1 MTPGEWID
9 EMGKSE
15 GQFMRLETTDGTF
28 RSGRISGFAYKSF
41 LLNGKQVKWPIEIE
55 VNGDPN
61 DRISL
66 DCVQKMSIG

>member
-1 MTPGEWID
+1 
-9 EMGKSE
+9 
-15 GQFMRLETTDGTF
+15 
-28 RSGRISGFAYKSF
+28 